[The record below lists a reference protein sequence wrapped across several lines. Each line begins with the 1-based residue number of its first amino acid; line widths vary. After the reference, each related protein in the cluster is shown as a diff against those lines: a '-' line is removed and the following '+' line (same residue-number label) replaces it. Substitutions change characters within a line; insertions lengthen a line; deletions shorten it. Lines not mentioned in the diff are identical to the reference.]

1 MEFILKNYKEFL
13 IQEASIN
20 RFETHL
26 KNGDVIA
33 AVSGDREGLN
43 REERKK
49 NYREIKRLLGM
60 AKFGYI
66 RVKGGY
72 HEENGYVDDE
82 SSVIIYAPKER
93 EKELRDLVVSM
104 GKRFNQSSVMF
115 IDTKGTAQYI
125 STRNDSWIGEIGT
138 VKKLGAYKAINPPEV
153 ADFYTRIR
161 GKKFTFKTFEE
172 EAEYNPD
179 IRERQI
185 SEWFC
190 DSLKKYGENVL
201 DEWFKNND

>member
-1 MEFILKNYKEFL
+1 MKNYDNFL
-13 IQEASIN
+13 TEASIN

-26 KNGDVIA
+26 KNGDAIG

-49 NYREIKRLLGM
+49 NFREIKRLLGM

-72 HEENGYVDDE
+72 REEGGYVDDE
-82 SSVIIYAPKER
+82 SSVIVYAPKER
-93 EKELRDLVVSM
+93 EQELKNLIVAI

-125 STRNDSWIGEIGT
+125 STRDDSWVGETGA
-138 VKKLGAYKAINPPEV
+138 VRKLGIYKAINPPEV

-161 GKKFTFKTFEE
+161 GRKFTFKTFEE
-172 EAEYNPD
+172 SVTHVPD

-185 SEWFC
+185 SKWFC
-190 DSLKKYGENVL
+190 ETLKKYGENVI
-201 DEWFKNND
+201 DEWYKQK